1 MSRRGVIGTLAPV
14 IRPLPGL
21 VPEIAPGAFVHES
34 AEVIGRVR
42 LGARSSVWPRAVVRG
57 DADLIAIGEE
67 TNVQDGA
74 VLHADAG
81 VPCTVGSRV
90 TIGHLACVHGCTIE
104 DEVLVGIGAVV
115 LNRARIGSGSV
126 IGAGA
131 VVAEGVE
138 IPAGSLVL
146 GVPGRVARRTTEAQR
161 RGLVESAAHY
171 AALVALHRGA

>member
-1 MSRRGVIGTLAPV
+1 MSRRAVIGTLAPV

-21 VPEIAPGAFVHES
+21 VPEISPGAFVHES

-57 DADLIAIGEE
+57 DSDLIAIGEE
-67 TNVQDGA
+67 SNVQDGA
-74 VLHADAG
+74 VIHADAG
-81 VPCTVGSRV
+81 FTCIVGRRV

-115 LNRARIGSGSV
+115 LNRAHVGSGSV

-131 VVAEGVE
+131 VVAGGVE
-138 IPAGSLVL
+138 IPPGSLVL
-146 GVPGRVARRTTEAQR
+146 GVPGRVVRSTTDAQR
-161 RGLVESAAHY
+161 HGLLESAAHY
-171 AALVALHRGA
+171 VALADLHRGA